1 MHGLSCHNAALTY
14 AAMAHVLAF
23 FAISASPLQDSCLSS
38 HLSWDQQAEETETLV
53 QVGEYRL
60 NFRVIEGGRP
70 IVLLEAGGGFDSRQ
84 WNSLAPRLAETTG
97 ATVVSYDRA
106 GFGKSDLPDTPLDMR
121 EELEWLWRGLGE
133 LNLNRDLILVGHSF
147 GGWLIRLF
155 ASEHPEA
162 VRGMVFVDAFTNEL
176 VDLLGVEY
184 LDDHPMLGRLPF
196 DTSATGHFTPMQRA
210 LIRMVGSGLGPKM
223 ETMRGTSIPPGVP
236 VVVIASGRPFL
247 LPEED
252 NEAWRLA
259 QERMAASIE
268 GAAPIV
274 AEESGHMIPAQQP
287 DLILEAV
294 TAVMLRADSLDR

>member
-1 MHGLSCHNAALTY
+1 MYGLFCHNAGLACTV
-14 AAMAHVLAF
+14 MTQVLAVL
-23 FAISASPLQDSCLSS
+23 AIGVSPLQASCLSTY
-38 HLSWDQQAEETETLV
+38 LSWDQQAEATEVLV
-53 QVGEYRL
+53 RVGDHRL

-70 IVLLEAGGGFDSRQ
+70 TVLLEAGGGFDSRQ
-84 WNSLAPRLAETTG
+84 WNALAPRVAETTG

-106 GFGKSDLPDTPLDMR
+106 GFGSSDLPDTPLDMR
-121 EELEWLWRGLGE
+121 EEVEWLWRGLGE
-133 LNLNRDLILVGHSF
+133 LNLDRDLVLVGHSF
-147 GGWLIRLF
+147 GGWMIRLF

-162 VRGMVFVDAFTNEL
+162 VHGLVFVDAFTNEF

-184 LDDHPMLGRLPF
+184 LDDHPMIGRLPF
-196 DTSATGHFTPMQRA
+196 DTSGTGNFTPMQRA
-210 LIRMVGSGLGPKM
+210 LIRMVGGGLGPKM

-236 VVVIASGRPFL
+236 VVVIASGRGFL

-268 GAAPIV
+268 GATLIV

-294 TAVMLRADSLDR
+294 TAVIRRSSSVNR